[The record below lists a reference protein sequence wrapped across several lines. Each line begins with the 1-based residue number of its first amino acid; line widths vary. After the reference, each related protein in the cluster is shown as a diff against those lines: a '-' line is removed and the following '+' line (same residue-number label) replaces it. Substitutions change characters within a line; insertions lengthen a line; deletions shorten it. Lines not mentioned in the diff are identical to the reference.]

1 MTQNDSLPRCS
12 GCEGIIFDRFILK
25 LGQNENERHTCW
37 HSGCLVCSDCN
48 VGLTVKCYMK
58 NGQPYCKD
66 DFYKRFAKTRCANCE
81 LGIAPTA
88 IVRRAQENVYH
99 LHCFNCILC
108 KRALNTGRWLCDE
121 FYLMEDNKLVCKS
134 DFESAKQ
141 RESSSKRPRTTIT
154 AKQLETLKIAYN
166 NSPKPARHI
175 REQLSHDTGL
185 DMRVVQVWFQN
196 RRAKEKRLKKDA
208 HSSKSPNSSNSL
220 STSHLS
226 PGGTAHPSSP
236 SSSRWSGNGNGLSL
250 DTMPASNASSTL
262 LANETS
268 TSCSSWFDDAI
279 IDEES
284 DDEGDDDDADDSVV
298 Y

>member
-1 MTQNDSLPRCS
+1 MRMDEQIFPATLANNKVIQDSLPRCN

-25 LGQNENERHTCW
+25 LGQENDRHTCW

-48 VGLTVKCYMK
+48 INLAVKCYMK
-58 NGQPYCKD
+58 NGQPYCKE

-81 LGIAPTA
+81 LG
-88 IVRRAQENVYH
+88 
-99 LHCFNCILC
+99 
-108 KRALNTGRWLCDE
+108 DE

-134 DFESAKQ
+134 DYESAKQ

-154 AKQLETLKIAYN
+154 AKQLETLKLAYN

-208 HSSKSPNSSNSL
+208 NSKSPQ
-220 STSHLS
+220 TIHLS
-226 PGGTAHPSSP
+226 PHPSSP
-236 SSSRWSGNGNGLSL
+236 SSSRWSNGNGLSL

-279 IDEES
+279 IDE
-284 DDEGDDDDADDSVV
+284 DDDDDDDDIGDENDSNIDDDDDLDDGPI